1 MISSLTYEQWILGFS
16 LTMPR
21 FLTAFSLL
29 PFFSTQVI
37 PGMLRQGVAAS
48 LCLIL
53 VPYTM
58 DQTAGMSLSGV
69 MVVTIV
75 VKEVIV
81 GLLIGYPLAVVF
93 WAIEGIGFYVDNQRG
108 SAMASSADPLTGSE
122 STPLGILFTQAF
134 TVYFMTSG
142 AFLMML
148 GVFYQTYQIW
158 PVASFM
164 PSLGGAGPVFYLE
177 MLDRLLRIIVVLSAP
192 LIVSMFLAEF
202 ALALV
207 SRFAPQLQV
216 FFLAM
221 PIKSALSVL
230 LLIFYGPILFG
241 DLMTYDGGLD
251 AIWGAVRAVMKP

>member
-1 MISSLTYEQWILGFS
+1 VITSLSYEQWILGFS
-16 LTMPR
+16 LSMPR
-21 FLTAFSLL
+21 FLAAFSLL
-29 PFFSTQVI
+29 PFFSTQVV

-53 VPYTM
+53 VPYTA
-58 DQTAGMSLSGV
+58 DQTAALHLSGV
-69 MVVTIV
+69 ALVTIII
-75 VKEVIV
+75 KEVIV
-81 GLLIGYPLAVVF
+81 GLLIGYPLAAVF
-93 WAIEGIGFYVDNQRG
+93 WAVEGIGFYVDNQRG

-134 TVYFMTSG
+134 TVYFMSSG
-142 AFLMML
+142 AFLLLL
-148 GVFYQTYQIW
+148 GAFYKTYQIW
-158 PVASFM
+158 PVAEFVPSF
-164 PSLGGAGPVFYLE
+164 GGAGPVFYLDIF
-177 MLDRLLRIIVVLSAP
+177 DRLLRMIVVLSAP
-192 LIVSMFLAEF
+192 LIVTMFLAEF

-230 LLIFYGPILFG
+230 MLIFYGPILFG

-251 AIWGAVRAVMKP
+251 AIWGAVREVLKQ

>member
-1 MISSLTYEQWILGFS
+1 MIQSLTYEQWILGFS
-16 LTMPR
+16 LSMPR
-21 FLTAFSLL
+21 FLAAFSLL
-29 PFFSTQVI
+29 PFFSTQVV

-53 VPYTM
+53 VPYTAE
-58 DQTAGMSLSGV
+58 QAAAVQITGV
-69 MVVTIV
+69 TLLVIV

-81 GLLIGYPLAVVF
+81 GLLIGYPLAALF
-93 WAIEGIGFYVDNQRG
+93 WAVEGIGFYVDNQRG

-134 TVYFMTSG
+134 TVYFMSSG
-142 AFLMML
+142 AFLLML

-158 PVASFM
+158 PVPEFFPA
-164 PSLGGAGPVFYLE
+164 LGGAGPVFYLDIF
-177 MLDRLLRIIVVLSAP
+177 DRLLRMIVVLSAP
-192 LIVSMFLAEF
+192 LIVAMFLAEF

-221 PIKSALSVL
+221 PIKSGLSIL

-251 AIWGAVRAVMKP
+251 AVWSAIREVLRK

>member
-1 MISSLTYEQWILGFS
+1 MIGSLTYEQWILGFS

-21 FLTAFSLL
+21 FLVAFGLL
-29 PFFSTQVI
+29 PFFSTQVV
-37 PGMLRQGVAAS
+37 PNTLRQGIAAS

-53 VPYTM
+53 VPYTA
-58 DQTAGMSLSGV
+58 DQMAAVPIAG
-69 MVVTIV
+69 VTIV
-75 VKEVIV
+75 TIIIKEVIV
-81 GLLIGYPLAVVF
+81 GLLIGYPLAMLF
-93 WAIEGIGFYVDNQRG
+93 WAVEAIGFYIDNQRG

-134 TVYFMTSG
+134 TVYFMSSG
-142 AFLMML
+142 AFLVML
-148 GVFYQTYQIW
+148 GVFYQTYQLW
-158 PVASFM
+158 PIAEFM
-164 PSLGGAGPVFYLE
+164 PSFGGAGPVFYLGI
-177 MLDRLLRIIVVLSAP
+177 LDRLMRMVVVLSAP

-221 PIKSALSVL
+221 PIKSGLSVL

-241 DLMTYDGGLD
+241 DLMTYDGGLE
-251 AIWGAVRAVMKP
+251 AIWGAVRAVLKP